1 MDVLKKYKIKINNI
15 LLTSNSFTIKS
26 TDNIIFKSPIIK
38 GSIGFKI
45 YNENNNEVNLSNINN
60 NDLII
65 IYGNDNEEDVINI
78 HKIVIKN
85 NYVLNSDSS
94 DDINDYY

>member
-60 NDLII
+60 NDSII
-65 IYGNDNEEDVINI
+65 IYGNDNIDSSVDI

-94 DDINDYY
+94 DDFNDYY